1 MYKDVVKR
9 VTAWVLVLCM
19 IGCMPDFSL
28 WAAQSR
34 ISDGRGNH
42 TYKLVQD
49 QANGYGVKEQVILTQ
64 SPEATIT
71 NVFTM
76 EKNDRDHAQRLTSV
90 RFALNYSN
98 SQGPT
103 GRYIAD
109 ADYEIEVKD
118 ITNNKVIAKAKGT
131 QANGDG
137 YKANDK
143 SGFTVDFNESDAVIG
158 SGDKVSVSVKISNPQ
173 WMGDDGEGNLDGG
186 GVAFRVADP
195 ETGLASWDSQW
206 ADDSGTVT
214 KLTTKPACIRM
225 TTVDVT
231 TSTPT
236 TGISFDADNP
246 TELAIGETAQLKLT
260 FTPNT
265 ASQRDVTWT
274 SLNPNVA
281 SVSAD
286 GTLTAVSR
294 GNVKVRAAL
303 RANDTV
309 FAEWNVKVCK
319 DLNSSDILVGEG
331 GAGVPNQKY
340 SGEKIEPSVGLFDGS
355 TRLTLGTHYN
365 RSYEDNINAGTEA
378 KAVFTGVPGN
388 FYRGRKEVKFT
399 IEPAELNDNRE
410 ITVTPGNAVY
420 TLPDETEIDQFRTDN
435 NLPDAT
441 GEDVLEAKIL
451 EDLKQGFADG
461 SSGSTST
468 QITYNYMSKGHIEYL
483 EPGKDYT
490 ITGRKLDKAGSG
502 AYIEIS
508 GKGNYTGTLR
518 ISIPIKKSIT
528 DSSIKI
534 VDADASANF
543 SYQYTG
549 EKIKPEFKVMD
560 GDTELKEGVD
570 YQKKGTG
577 DDAGYYEDAAGTTPV
592 TANAGTKYIV
602 IEGIG
607 AYAETPIEQ
616 TSGEYKITP
625 INIGA
630 DSSIVIDVPKQ
641 VPGFDATNI
650 ELDVT
655 FNGKDLVKD
664 TDYEVEVTPAA
675 GAANTW
681 NVTVKGKAPN
691 FTGSKTINNVT
702 TGVDIKDTSQVTFAF
717 KDAVSGTPDT
727 LNVDYMG
734 GRQITPEVVLTNVG
748 TGRPLV
754 KGTDYTLSYRNNID
768 AGTAEVRITGINAY
782 AGVLKK
788 TFTINPIDIAGLDP
802 DYDPSVIFNVRWSNG
817 ALNYD
822 ANKVNPSVVYTGS
835 DSNNA
840 SFTYS
845 LVEGRDYD
853 ITYAGLDAA
862 GVNTAS
868 FTLAGKGKNFT
879 GTKNYTYNI
888 LKRNVATAT
897 VGSGN
902 ELSVGYA
909 KEPVYTGKPMTGADL
924 EVFVKHNNATFTESA
939 SEQALK
945 DFYGDNF
952 TTTVEDLKNGKVRIQ
967 VEAKNTGNY
976 QGSWTQTVSVAPF
989 RITNDTVVFDPIPAA
1004 EYDPDGD
1011 IEPVPVVKLK
1021 SDTSVVLVKDTDY
1034 TVSYQDNSEAG
1045 DGKVTITGKGNYT
1058 GSATATFT
1066 IYKDLSKP
1074 YCDDTV
1080 KLMRPIPPQYYT
1092 GSGVELKPEDV
1103 VLGDYYK
1110 NNSGTKVIP
1119 STAYTLGGY
1128 TNNIEI
1134 SGTTANPNRASVT
1147 ITGTANGYYRN
1158 SKTFEFDI
1166 VANTMDNEKV
1176 TVTLSQQNWTY
1187 TGEAIEPAVTVS
1199 YAGTAIAADQYTV
1212 YYRNNIEAGTRESA
1226 GTSAPCVEVIGKNN
1240 FGGVSSG
1247 EGNLKRVYFD
1257 INPKQLK
1264 EDASLY
1270 DYDYPKAPDKIPLT
1284 NGIYDPR
1291 VRVTDKTWGNAG
1303 SASMRLTKGRDFTIS
1318 CKATDGE
1325 NGYLTITGIGN
1336 YEGSLRFAVLLE
1348 KQTITEN
1355 DVQVTFTGG
1364 RHFTYTGKNI
1374 AESSGF
1380 GLTVTKRDTGETLT
1394 YGTDYKVVPASGFS
1408 TSDLIN
1414 YGTGAPVAFA
1424 IQIDNETFQGTLSDP
1439 GYNFVI
1445 DKKSLADP
1453 DVRVSVPNQVS
1464 DGTTTVNPTVTV
1476 TYNNMTLTQGTD
1488 YTFTVHDNTPADIAA
1503 GKTPYV
1509 LVEAV
1514 EGNYKNYTGSKRA
1527 EFGVGSDISVADITL
1542 STAGYDVIDVT
1553 YGGKEYKD
1561 CYVYQAA
1568 PITPEPTVKLGNTT
1582 LTKGRDYT
1590 VTYEDNVDCTP
1601 EPDQKMAKAIITGA
1615 GDYAGEKTAYFVIAR
1630 KNVYDTSGGRVTIQ
1644 SPVTTEFTGSEIKPD
1659 LGIVFTNKNGA
1670 TYKLEQG
1677 KDYRISGT
1685 NLVDV
1690 GTAQTV
1696 AVNFEGNFY
1705 YRDGAGTVTREVVCN
1720 VVPKS
1725 FKDAESETD
1734 AGHIYVVWDPLLDEY
1749 EYTGTPLTPKFKIMD
1764 VKRNYDGSFKENGS
1778 LDNATSATTYNLQ
1791 PGKDY
1796 DLTWRNNDR
1805 PGMAELIL
1813 TGKGNYKTE
1822 RITKTFKI
1830 KGSIQYANAEFVDG
1844 GGTNKDQ
1851 FQYTGSPIRPTVRV
1865 YFGDGSNPA
1874 DDLKQGKNE
1883 FDTSAD
1889 YWCEYKG
1896 DVNGDLTQIGTKTVI
1911 IHGIN
1916 DYAGSG
1922 DKSLTY
1928 EVVKRQ
1934 ISEATV
1940 EDLGSFA
1947 WTGEAIHPV
1956 PRIWFEGVLLK
1967 EGRDFTCTYNDPFGG
1982 NCTDVNDE
1990 TNPYYQVIVEALPTG
2005 NFEGKLDP
2013 VQFKIGDSFTKD
2025 NIQVSFVN
2033 GKKEFDYT
2041 GETIIPQILVKAEG
2055 VNGYLT
2061 EGEDYKIAID
2071 EGDPTYINAGA
2082 KTFRIYGVDTN
2093 HPFIGSVEA
2102 EFTIKPIDLSSAN
2115 ARVIVIDA
2123 EGILTDQA
2131 RYPYEYYGREH
2142 RPEPSVVWW
2151 KNTTNP
2157 KTLSVENGDFT
2168 YTYNNNINAGTASV
2182 TIGQGLTQSGGTQ
2195 PNFTGERTLNFTIH
2209 PVSLTEANV
2218 ESGWLEIVDLNNW
2231 IYTVTG
2237 QPIKPNIVVR
2247 YKGEAL
2253 VEGKDYDITATN
2265 ATNIGDAQA
2274 TIEFKGNYL
2283 GRFTRT
2289 FKIVKRSI
2297 VDPKVSISLTGGDTY
2312 KYTGQ
2317 SIRPEVQITYDGTRL
2332 VLGTDYTAEYGENI
2346 KAGSGSVKIAGIN
2359 NYEGDTTM
2367 YFTISPIEVNSG
2379 DVEIVC
2385 DSGVLK
2391 DYPGEGMRAKPE
2403 FTVYWVLP
2411 DGNKVKV
2418 FADDDSEA
2426 IEAGREIA
2434 YSYSFTDN
2442 DRVGKAQGTLTVNG
2456 KGNFTGTKTVKFD
2469 IGQDINQF
2477 ISSVTWPNGEPNL
2490 TFNNESQQPEV
2501 VVALTSDGQ
2510 TTGLIKGADYEV
2522 AYEPVSA
2529 NADDKSVNAG
2539 EYKAYV
2545 KGIFPYAGRT
2555 AELPYTI
2562 KQRDIGNVTFT
2573 IPDKEFTGSEL
2584 KPDITAR
2591 DEALKLDLT
2600 EILIS
2605 DADKTKQPNTYTT
2618 AITGDMI
2625 NAGSVLV
2632 AINAV
2637 GIGNYRGSLTK
2648 TFNIT
2653 PKDLTG
2659 SSVNITPNIVEDQ
2672 IFTGGAIVPKITLT
2686 DTARNVLGEAVT
2698 AGVGSYELTA
2708 SDYGITFTNNVYPGE
2723 ASYTIAGRGNYKG
2736 NITKHFNISGDLSMA
2751 EVAPIP
2757 AQPYTGSPVEPA
2769 VTVTLAGHVLVRNQD
2784 YTVSYQNNV
2793 NRGTATVVITAAPL
2807 SKYKGEKIATF
2818 DIGRD
2823 IANAQIRAV
2832 ADAFTYTGS
2841 AIAPQIAVVYGNDVL
2856 RQGVD
2861 YSVAYSNNVN
2871 VGTATVT
2878 VTGMGAYSGMRQATF
2893 AIVAKSV
2900 TRCSFGTVETKL
2912 YNQHATSQN
2921 LVVSDGGRTLVANQD
2936 YSVTYLN
2943 NTNPGTATIQI
2954 TGLGNYGGVK
2964 TIRYNIE
2971 VKPMTQVS
2979 VATTS
2984 SSVKLTWPAVDSA
2997 QGYAIYNGSNRLVK
3011 TVTGT
3016 SFTQKKLKSMTNY
3029 TFKVRPYVVSDGATY
3044 FGDFSNTVT
3053 TTTNPPTPSG
3063 VKVKAGSKQAKI
3075 SWKKV
3080 KGVTGYEVYRST
3092 KKSSGYKK
3100 VTTIKK
3106 SSTTSYTNKK
3116 LKKNKKYYF
3125 KVRAYKTVKGKKL
3138 YSSYSSPKQVKVK

>member
-28 WAAQSR
+28 WAAQAR

-42 TYKLVQD
+42 TYKLVVD
-49 QANGYGVKEQVILTQ
+49 DGTTVDGKTTEQIILTQ

-90 RFALNYSN
+90 RFALNYTN
-98 SQGPT
+98 SGGYT
-103 GRYIAD
+103 GRYIAA

-118 ITNNKVIAKAKGT
+118 ITNNKVIAKASGT
-131 QANGDG
+131 GDDG

-143 SGFTVDFNESDAVIG
+143 GGFTVDFNESDAIIG

-195 ETGLASWDSQW
+195 EVSSWDSQW
-206 ADDSGTVT
+206 EDNAGTVK
-214 KLTTKPACIRM
+214 KLTNKPACIRM

-231 TSTPT
+231 TTTPT
-236 TGISFDADNP
+236 TGISFDTDNP
-246 TELAIGETAQLKLT
+246 TELSVGDTAQLKLI

-281 SVSAD
+281 TVSSD

-340 SGEKIEPSVGLFDGS
+340 SGEKIEPSVALFDGS
-355 TRLTLGTHYN
+355 TRLTLNTHYN

-378 KAVFTGVPGN
+378 KAIFTGVPGN

-399 IEPAELNDNRE
+399 IEPAALNDNRE
-410 ITVTPGNAVY
+410 ITVTPGSTVY
-420 TLPDETEIDQFRTDN
+420 TLPDETEIEQFRTDN
-435 NLPDAT
+435 NRPDAT

-451 EDLKQGFADG
+451 DDLKQGFADG
-461 SSGSTST
+461 SAGSTST

-502 AYIEIS
+502 AYVEIT
-508 GKGNYTGTLR
+508 GQGNYTGTLR

-528 DSSIKI
+528 DGSIKI
-534 VDADASANF
+534 VDANASANF

-549 EKIKPEFKVMD
+549 EKIKPDFKVMD

-577 DDAGYYEDAAGTTPV
+577 DDAGYFDSSDGTSPLTKDAGK
-592 TANAGTKYIV
+592 KYII

-607 AYAETPIEQ
+607 AYAETPVES
-616 TSGEYKITP
+616 TYGEYQVTP

-630 DSSIVIDVPKQ
+630 DSSITIDVPKQ

-655 FNGKDLVKD
+655 FNGKDMVKG
-664 TDYEVEVTPAA
+664 TDFEVEVTPAT
-675 GAANTW
+675 GPANTW
-681 NVTVKGKAPN
+681 DVTIKGKAPN
-691 FTGSKTINNVT
+691 FTGSKTIKNVT

-717 KDAVSGTPDT
+717 KDAASATPDT
-727 LNVDYMG
+727 LSVDYMG

-754 KGTDYTLSYRNNID
+754 RNTDYTISYRNNID
-768 AGTAEVRITGINAY
+768 AGTAEVRITGIDAY

-788 TFTINPIDIAGLDP
+788 TFTINQIDIADLDP
-802 DYDPSVIFNVRWSNG
+802 YYGESVSFNVRWSNG

-822 ANKVNPSVVYTGS
+822 ANKVGVDIDYTGS

-840 SFTYS
+840 SFTYP
-845 LVEGRDYD
+845 LVEDRDYD
-853 ITYAGLDAA
+853 ITYANIDKA

-868 FTLAGKGKNFT
+868 FTVTGKGKNFT

-888 LKRNVATAT
+888 LKRNIATAA

-902 ELSVGYA
+902 DLSVGYD

-924 EVFVKHNNATFTESA
+924 EVFVRHNNAKFSESA
-939 SEQALK
+939 LEQALK

-967 VEAKNTGNY
+967 VEAANTGNY

-1021 SDTSVVLVKDTDY
+1021 SDASVTLVKDTDY

-1045 DGKVTITGKGNYT
+1045 DGKVTITGKGNYS

-1066 IYKDLSKP
+1066 IFKDLSKS

-1080 KLMRPIPPQYYT
+1080 KLMRPVPPQYYT

-1128 TNNIEI
+1128 TNNVEI
-1134 SGTTANPNRASVT
+1134 SGTTANPGKAKFTV
-1147 ITGTANGYYRN
+1147 TGTANGYYRN
-1158 SKTFEFDI
+1158 SKTFEFNI

-1176 TVTLSQQNWTY
+1176 TVALSQQNFTY
-1187 TGEAIEPAVTVS
+1187 TGEAIEPTVTVS
-1199 YAGTAIAADQYTV
+1199 YAGTPIAADQYTV

-1226 GTSAPCVEVIGKNN
+1226 GTNAPCVEVIGKNN
-1240 FGGVSSG
+1240 FGGISSG

-1264 EDASLY
+1264 EDTSLY
-1270 DYDYPKAPDKIPLT
+1270 EYDYPKAPDKIPLT

-1303 SASMRLTKGRDFTIS
+1303 SASMRLTKGMDYTVS

-1348 KQTITEN
+1348 KQTITDS

-1364 RHFTYTGKNI
+1364 RHFTYTGKNV

-1380 GLTVTKRDTGETLT
+1380 GLTVRKRDTGETLV

-1408 TSDLIN
+1408 SSDLVN
-1414 YGTGAPVAFA
+1414 YTTGNPVSFV
-1424 IQIDNETFQGTLSDP
+1424 IQIDNETFKGTLSDP

-1453 DVRVSVPNQVS
+1453 DVRVSVPNQIS

-1476 TYNNMTLTQGTD
+1476 TYNGMTLVQGSD
-1488 YTFTVHDNTPADIAA
+1488 YSFTVHDNTPADIAA

-1509 LVEAV
+1509 IVEAI
-1514 EGNYKNYTGSKRA
+1514 GGDYKNYTGSKRA

-1542 STAGYDVIDVT
+1542 STAGYDVMDVT
-1553 YGGKEYKD
+1553 YNGHEYKD
-1561 CYVYQAA
+1561 CYIYQAA
-1568 PITPEPTVKLGNTT
+1568 PITPEPVVRIGSTT
-1582 LTKGRDYT
+1582 LVKGRDYT
-1590 VTYEDNVDCTP
+1590 VSYEDNEDCTP
-1601 EPDQKMAKAIITGA
+1601 EPEQKMAKAVITGA
-1615 GDYAGEKTAYFVIAR
+1615 GDYAGEQTVKFVIAR
-1630 KNVYDTSGGRVTIQ
+1630 KNVYDASGGRVTIQ

-1659 LGIVFTNKNGA
+1659 LGIVFTNKSGA

-1677 KDYRISGT
+1677 KDYKISGS

-1690 GTAQTV
+1690 GTAQTLI
-1696 AVNFEGNFY
+1696 VNFDGNFY
-1705 YRDGAGTVTREVVCN
+1705 YRDAAGAVTREVVCN

-1734 AGHIYVVWDPLLDEY
+1734 AGDIYVVWDPLLDEY
-1749 EYTGTPLTPKFKIMD
+1749 EYTGSPLTPAFKIMD
-1764 VKRNYDGSFKENGS
+1764 VTRNYDGSYKENGS
-1778 LDNATSATTYNLQ
+1778 LDNATSATTYNLRLNT
-1791 PGKDY
+1791 DY
-1796 DLTWRNNDR
+1796 ELTWRNNDR
-1805 PGMAELIL
+1805 PGTAELIL
-1813 TGKGNYKTE
+1813 TGKGNYKNE

-1830 KGSIQYANAEFVDG
+1830 KGSIQYANYEFVDG
-1844 GGTNKDQ
+1844 GGTAKNQ
-1851 FQYTGSPIRPTVRV
+1851 YQYTGSPIRPTIRV

-1874 DDLKQGKNE
+1874 DDLKQGRNE

-1889 YWCEYKG
+1889 YWCEYVG
-1896 DVNGDLTQIGTKTVI
+1896 DASGDLTQIGTKTVI

-1928 EVVKRQ
+1928 EIVKRQ

-1947 WTGEAIHPV
+1947 WTGDPIHPV

-1982 NCTDVNDE
+1982 NCTDVNDD
-1990 TNPYYQVIVEALPTG
+1990 TNPYYQVLVEALPTG

-2033 GKKEFDYT
+2033 GQKEFDYT
-2041 GETIIPQILVKAEG
+2041 GETIIPKILVKADG

-2115 ARVIVIDA
+2115 ARVIVMDA

-2151 KNTTNP
+2151 RTTTNP

-2168 YTYNNNINAGTASV
+2168 YTYNNNIDAGTASV
-2182 TIGQGLTQSGGTQ
+2182 TVGQGLTQSGGTQ
-2195 PNFTGERTLNFTIH
+2195 PNFTGERKLNFTIH

-2218 ESGWLEIVDLNNW
+2218 DSGWLEIVDLNDW

-2253 VEGKDYDITATN
+2253 VEGKDFDITAANNTN
-2265 ATNIGDAQA
+2265 VGDARA
-2274 TIEFKGNYL
+2274 TIEFKGNYV
-2283 GRFTRT
+2283 GRFNRD
-2289 FKIVKRSI
+2289 FKIVKRS
-2297 VDPKVSISLTGGDTY
+2297 VADPKVNASLEGGGDY
-2312 KYTGQ
+2312 KYTGRQ
-2317 SIRPEVQITYDGTRL
+2317 IRPAVQISYDGARL
-2332 VLGTDYTAEYGENI
+2332 TLGTDYEVTYEENL
-2346 KAGSGSVKIAGIN
+2346 KVGTYQVKIAGIN
-2359 NYEGDTTM
+2359 NYEGEISLPM
-2367 YFTISPIEVNSG
+2367 TISPIDVNSA
-2379 DVEIVC
+2379 DVRIEC
-2385 DSGVLK
+2385 NAGVLTT
-2391 DYPGEGMRAKPE
+2391 YPDGHQEARPK
-2403 FTVYWVLP
+2403 FTVYWVQEG
-2411 DGNKVKV
+2411 GNEVKV

-2434 YSYSFTDN
+2434 YSYSFSDN
-2442 DRVGKAQGTLTVNG
+2442 EQVGKDQGTLTVRG
-2456 KGNFTGTKTVKFD
+2456 RGNFTGQKSVKFD
-2469 IGQDINQF
+2469 IGADINQF
-2477 ISSVTWPNGEPNL
+2477 VSSVTWHNGTPDL
-2490 TFNNESQQPEV
+2490 TFNNTSQKPEV
-2501 VVALTSDGQ
+2501 EVALTADGQ
-2510 TTGLIKGADYEV
+2510 AKGLIRDADYEV
-2522 AYEPVSA
+2522 VYEPVSG
-2529 NADDKSVNAG
+2529 NADKESLNAG

-2545 KGIFPYAGRT
+2545 RGKFPYAGET
-2555 AELPYTI
+2555 NELPYTI
-2562 KQRDIGNVTFT
+2562 KQRDINNVTFT
-2573 IPDKEFTGSEL
+2573 IPDKEFTGSEV
-2584 KPDITAR
+2584 KPEITAR

-2605 DADKTKQPNTYTT
+2605 DADKLGQPNTYTT
-2618 AITGDMI
+2618 EKSGNMI
-2625 NAGSVLV
+2625 HAGRVTI

-2637 GIGNYRGSLTK
+2637 GIGNYRGSRTE

-2653 PKDLTG
+2653 PKNITG

-2672 IFTGGAIVPKITLT
+2672 TFTGGPITPQITLT
-2686 DTARNVLGEAVT
+2686 DTARNAVGEAVT
-2698 AGVGSYELTA
+2698 AGVGSYALTA
-2708 SDYGITFTNNVYPGE
+2708 GDYSITFTNNVYPGE
-2723 ASYTIAGRGNYKG
+2723 ASYTIVGRGDYTG
-2736 NITKHFNISGDLSMA
+2736 DITKHFNISGDLSMA
-2751 EVAPIP
+2751 SVAPIP
-2757 AQPYTGSPVEPA
+2757 AQAYTGAPVEPD
-2769 VTVTLAGHVLVRNQD
+2769 VVVTLAGHTLVRNQD

-2793 NRGTATVVITAAPL
+2793 NRGTATVIITAAPL
-2807 SKYKGEKIATF
+2807 SKYTGEKVVTF

-2823 IANAQIRAV
+2823 IGNAQIRAV

-2841 AIAPQIAVVYGNDVL
+2841 AIVPQIAVVYGNEVL

-2878 VTGMGAYSGMRQATF
+2878 VTGMGVYSGMRQATF

-2912 YNQHATSQN
+2912 YNQQATSQN
-2921 LVVSDGGRTLVANQD
+2921 LVVSDGGRTLVLNQD
-2936 YSVTYLN
+2936 YSITYLN

-2979 VATTS
+2979 VTATS

-3011 TVTGT
+3011 TVTTT

-3053 TTTNPPTPSG
+3053 ITTNPPTPSG

-3075 SWKKV
+3075 SWKKI

-3100 VTTIKK
+3100 VATIKK
-3106 SSTTSYTNKK
+3106 ASTTSYTNKK

-3125 KVRAYKTVKGKKL
+3125 KVRAYKTVNGKKL